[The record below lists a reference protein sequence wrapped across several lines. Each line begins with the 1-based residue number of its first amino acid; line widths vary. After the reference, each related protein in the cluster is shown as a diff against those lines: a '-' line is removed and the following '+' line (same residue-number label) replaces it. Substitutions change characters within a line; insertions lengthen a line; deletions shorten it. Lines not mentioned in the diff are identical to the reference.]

1 MGDRPD
7 RRMVPRGTA
16 GPTRRAVP
24 AEHAPEMQQPMMPA
38 DAWAPPGFEPGPD
51 AAPHPTDAFTPGA
64 VRREELGRTSIQSSG
79 TRYPALAASAAL
91 LIRSGALMFWTCL
104 ILAAA
109 AFVLTWLLVVSLGF
123 TNLLAG
129 LAAVCVA
136 APVAITGRVLQLWS
150 AVSGEL
156 LVVTMDVEESLRRI
170 AASKNG

>member
-1 MGDRPD
+1 
-7 RRMVPRGTA
+7 
-16 GPTRRAVP
+16 
-24 AEHAPEMQQPMMPA
+24 
-38 DAWAPPGFEPGPD
+38 
-51 AAPHPTDAFTPGA
+51 
-64 VRREELGRTSIQSSG
+64 
-79 TRYPALAASAAL
+79 
-91 LIRSGALMFWTCL
+91 MFWTCL